1 MSTQLSTQTISFN
14 NQALITFEQNGTHYT
29 AMRPICEN
37 IGLDWASQYSRIR
50 RDEILNSTI
59 VIITT
64 VAEDDKSREM
74 VCLPIDYLNGWLF
87 GIDVNRCKPEIRETL
102 IKYKKECYQALHDY
116 WFKGK
121 AERQSAVKIEKLS
134 KEHQTAI
141 KDLVMGRVKNLPK
154 DKQAEIII
162 KQWAALK
169 THFGKSYKD
178 INDDQ
183 FAEAVSL
190 IARLPLEGEL
200 IIDSP
205 KTKAETYNAELS
217 AKDIHDMV
225 WLLLSAK
232 HMHQLLGE
240 LEQPL
245 EAIGSNFHPVV
256 YSHHREYKHIIN
268 DSLPILKRLIE
279 PFKESN
285 PIEFERIKSRL
296 KLN

>member
-1 MSTQLSTQTISFN
+1 MTTLTFQNTTLSVINKN
-14 NQALITFEQNGTHYT
+14 NHTFLTASDLGTALEYADPTKAIVKIYDRNADEFTAEMTALIELQT
-29 AMRPICEN
+29 AGGKQQVRVFSLRGAHLIAMFARTKVAKEFRKWV
-37 IGLDWASQYSRIR
+37 LD
-50 RDEILNSTI
+50 IL
-59 VIITT
+59 
-64 VAEDDKSREM
+64 DKEVEKSNE
-74 VCLPIDYLNGWLF
+74 
-87 GIDVNRCKPEIRETL
+87 
-102 IKYKKECYQALHDY
+102 
-116 WFKGK
+116 
-121 AERQSAVKIEKLS
+121 QSAVKIEKLS

-154 DKQAEIII
+154 EKQAEVII
-162 KQWAALK
+162 KQWSALK
-169 THFGKSYKD
+169 NHFGKSYKE

-183 FAEAVSL
+183 FTEAVSL

-200 IIDSP
+200 ITDDLKPQEQI
-205 KTKAETYNAELS
+205 YNAALS
-217 AKDIHDMV
+217 AKDIHDIV

-232 HMHQLLGE
+232 YMHQLLGE

-245 EAIGSNFHPVV
+245 EAIGSNFHPAV
-256 YSHHREYKHIIN
+256 YSHHREYKHVIN

>member
-1 MSTQLSTQTISFN
+1 MSNQLTFQNVALTAIQRNSQTYISSSDL
-14 NQALITFEQNGTHYT
+14 ALALQYQHTNSIAKIYERNADEFT
-29 AMRPICEN
+29 ADM
-37 IGLDWASQYSRIR
+37 
-50 RDEILNSTI
+50 
-59 VIITT
+59 TT
-64 VAEDDKSREM
+64 VVKLTTNGINGSNRQIEQRIFSLRGAHLIAMFARTKVAKEFRKWVLDILDKEVEKSNE
-74 VCLPIDYLNGWLF
+74 
-87 GIDVNRCKPEIRETL
+87 
-102 IKYKKECYQALHDY
+102 
-116 WFKGK
+116 
-121 AERQSAVKIEKLS
+121 QSAVKIKKLS

-154 DKQAEIII
+154 EKQAEVII
-162 KQWAALK
+162 KQWSALK
-169 THFGKSYKD
+169 NHFGKSYKE

-183 FAEAVSL
+183 FTEAVSL

-200 IIDSP
+200 ITDNP
-205 KTKAETYNAELS
+205 KPQEQIYNAALS
-217 AKDIHDMV
+217 AKDIHDIV

-232 HMHQLLGE
+232 YMHQLLGE

-245 EAIGSNFHPVV
+245 EAIGSNFHPAV
-256 YSHHREYKHIIN
+256 YSHHREYKHVIN